1 MLCYS
6 GVVLCVSGV
15 VLSRCCLVIFMCC
28 VVLHRCCVIQVMLLF
43 MWFIVLLRC
52 LAIQM
57 FLSSCCAL
65 LFRCCV
71 IKVMCYP
78 DVVLSYPRV
87 VLCIPGV
94 VDARLERADRCLA
107 EPLLLLTQQE
117 VGPERLWMLPQT
129 PWEAG
134 ETLKTTAQRALSA
147 TPGNKSHHFV
157 YIHNLGSHC

>member
-1 MLCYS
+1 MAPLLSISMQGKTLYIYSTYIIQMKYLCQYE
-6 GVVLCVSGV
+6 
-15 VLSRCCLVIFMCC
+15 IF
-28 VVLHRCCVIQVMLLF
+28 INLF
-43 MWFIVLLRC
+43 NEIHMWFIVLLRC

-129 PWEAG
+129 PWESG